1 MKVFGVILSILI
13 LVSCNSS
20 SNSSSSKDK
29 ESVLDLKA
37 NLNNASSN
45 EYIIDGTSSCVSLGG
60 GFYVRAYTRFTGST
74 MEIVEEGSTGSSCT
88 LVGRVYT
95 LVSKFNLTIDS
106 SSRITLDFDS
116 GTIEAAS
123 GASGTLNAYSAC
135 GYTDW
140 VDFEEKT
147 TQGTSCE
154 TSNYGETYVW
164 RNFYISSDLESISFT
179 NEDNV
184 DVSLS
189 AD

>member
-1 MKVFGVILSILI
+1 M
-13 LVSCNSS
+13 SCNSS
-20 SNSSSSKDK
+20 SSSSSSKDK
-29 ESVLDLKA
+29 ESVLGLKA
-37 NLNNASSN
+37 SLNNASSN
-45 EYIIDGTSSCVSLGG
+45 EYIIDGTSSRVSLGG
-60 GFYVRAYTRFTGST
+60 GFCARTYTRFTGST
-74 MEIVEEGSTGSSCT
+74 MEVVEEGSTSSSCT

-106 SSRITLDFDS
+106 SSRIMLDFDS
-116 GTIEAAS
+116 ETIEAAS
-123 GASGTLNAYSAC
+123 GASGILNSSSAC

-140 VDFEEKT
+140 VDSEEKT

-164 RNFYISSDLESISFT
+164 RNFSISSDLESISFT
-179 NEDNV
+179 NEDDV